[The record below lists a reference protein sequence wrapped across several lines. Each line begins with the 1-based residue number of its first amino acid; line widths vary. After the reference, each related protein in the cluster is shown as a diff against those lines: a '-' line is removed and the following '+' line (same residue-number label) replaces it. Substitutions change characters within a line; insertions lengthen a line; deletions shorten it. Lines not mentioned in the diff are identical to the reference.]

1 VGVRTA
7 TTIVALLALVVPGP
21 QSPTIHVLNA
31 HFKPS
36 GPRYEYVPFALPAG
50 VEMVTISYR
59 YSGDDGSSVI
69 DLGLFEPGPLT
80 IGTAAFRGY
89 SGGAQRTITVG
100 RNTASPG
107 YEARPL
113 PAGLWHVMLGMYK
126 VAPAG
131 VDVTITVTEVRE
143 EPSAGPSAAPKGPAL
158 QPPPSAG
165 PGHAPG
171 GPVVSDLPKWYSGA
185 LHLHTIHS
193 DGVLTPAA
201 LADTARD
208 AGYDFIAITDHN
220 NTTHT
225 RDPLPASPLHI
236 VGEEVTTPGGHANV
250 WGLPK
255 GAWIDFRVSP
265 GEPGA
270 ADTINGWVDAAH
282 KAGALFAISHPFD
295 TCGGCSWEQTIPG
308 NLDGLEIWNGAKG
321 PQEPAIAMWDRL
333 LRAGRRVTAVGASD
347 WHRPPTP
354 IGAAAVRVLA
364 PQLTE
369 AAILDGIRQHRVIVM
384 RDARTPPPSVQ
395 ARCGSNKAGVGDTLT
410 CRADDELA
418 VQVSMPDQAQGN
430 AEFSLNAARL
440 TTRAIGSGT
449 TLTMPAAAGYL
460 RVRVYA
466 ADGSTV
472 AITNPVYVQTR

>member
-1 VGVRTA
+1 VRTA
-7 TTIVALLALVVPGP
+7 TAIVALLALVVPGP
-21 QSPTIHVLNA
+21 QSPNVHVLNA
-31 HFKPS
+31 HFKPG
-36 GPRYEYVPFALPAG
+36 GPRYEYVAFELSPG
-50 VEMVTISYR
+50 VEAVTITYG

-80 IGTAAFRGY
+80 IGTPAFRGY

-107 YEARPL
+107 YEAGPL
-113 PAGLWHVMLGMYK
+113 PAGRWHVMLGIYK

-131 VDVTITVTEVRE
+131 VDVTITVTEARE
-143 EPSAGPSAAPKGPAL
+143 ESSAGPSAGARAASP
-158 QPPPSAG
+158 QPPPSAA
-165 PGHAPG
+165 PGHAP
-171 GPVVSDLPKWYSGA
+171 PKWYSGA

-193 DGVLTPAA
+193 DGVLTPGA

-220 NTTHT
+220 NTTHA
-225 RDPLPASPLHI
+225 RDPLPASPLHF
-236 VGEEVTTPGGHANV
+236 VGEEVTTPGGHATV

-295 TCGGCSWEQTIPG
+295 TCGGCSWAQAIPG
-308 NLDGLEIWNGAKG
+308 NLDALEIWNGAKG

-354 IGAAAVRVLA
+354 IGAASVRVLA

-369 AAILDGIRQHRVIVM
+369 AAILDGIRRHRVIVM
-384 RDARTPPPSVQ
+384 RDARTTPPAVQ
-395 ARCGSNKAGVGDTLT
+395 ARCGSNEAGVGESLVCKKDE
-410 CRADDELA
+410 ELA
-418 VQVSMPDQAQGN
+418 VHISMPELADGN
-430 AEFSLNAARL
+430 AEFTWNAARMA
-440 TTRAIGSGT
+440 TRAIGQGAT
-449 TLTMPAAAGYL
+449 FTMPANAGYL
-460 RVRVYA
+460 RVRVYT
-466 ADGSTV
+466 ADGRTV